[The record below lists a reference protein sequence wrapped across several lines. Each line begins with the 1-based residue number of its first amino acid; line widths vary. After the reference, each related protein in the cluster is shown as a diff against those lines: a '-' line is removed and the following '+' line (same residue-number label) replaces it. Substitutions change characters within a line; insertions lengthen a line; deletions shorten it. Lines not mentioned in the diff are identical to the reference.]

1 MAIESGDRVAL
12 AYVGRFED
20 GTVFNTSRYEVAVE
34 HGLFEAQEKDRDDY
48 APQTFVVGAGQI
60 IPGLDEAVVGM
71 SAGEEATVTVPP
83 EDAYGEFDPDRIRT
97 YDPETFEGMVGETP
111 EVGLHVHAEN
121 GLHGDVTAVR
131 DDEVDVD
138 FNHELAGKTLV
149 FDIEIV
155 AVQ

>member
-34 HGLFEAQEKDRDDY
+34 HGLFEAQEKNRDDY

-71 SAGEEATVTVPP
+71 SAARKRP
-83 EDAYGEFDPDRIRT
+83 
-97 YDPETFEGMVGETP
+97 
-111 EVGLHVHAEN
+111 
-121 GLHGDVTAVR
+121 
-131 DDEVDVD
+131 
-138 FNHELAGKTLV
+138 
-149 FDIEIV
+149 
-155 AVQ
+155 